1 MVESPQRVLAPG
13 LDGQDESVPGRPAEV
28 AVITPT
34 ELGGRTEFG
43 FGRIQEIAARGFI
56 PPLCYV

>member
-43 FGRIQEIAARGFI
+43 FGRITFTPGE
-56 PPLCYV
+56 